1 MTPAPEGGL
10 PGFYLGHEQ
19 LDGIHVL
26 RVGGELDL
34 HAAPQVRS
42 ALDELIEKG
51 ARSIVLDLSETSFI
65 DSTALGA
72 IVGAHKQLQPD
83 GGLQVVCTNEHVL
96 RIFGYAGLDAI
107 LSIHDDRDAA
117 LAALR

>member
-1 MTPAPEGGL
+1 MPSAPEGDL
-10 PGFYLGHEQ
+10 PGFYLGYEQ
-19 LDGIHVL
+19 VDGIHVL

-34 HAAPQVRS
+34 HAAPQVRG

-51 ARSIVLDLSETSFI
+51 ARSVVLDLSETSFI

-72 IVGAHKQLQPD
+72 IVGANKRLAPE
-83 GGLQVVCTNEHVL
+83 GGLELVCTNAHVL
-96 RIFGYAGLDAI
+96 RIFGYAGVDDI
-107 LSIHDDRDAA
+107 LSIHDSRDAA